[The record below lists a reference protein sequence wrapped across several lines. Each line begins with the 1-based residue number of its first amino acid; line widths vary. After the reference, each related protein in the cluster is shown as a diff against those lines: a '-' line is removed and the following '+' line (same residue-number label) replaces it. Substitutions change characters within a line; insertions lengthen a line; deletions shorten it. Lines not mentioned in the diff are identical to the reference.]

1 MTILNNDNIQ
11 DVLYSFNNFHDGSIA
26 SFNYDTFNNEIE
38 VILDAYRWNK
48 ESYKFNTQPI
58 KCKVTLIFKNIE
70 KLDMHEIYY
79 WDFIFKASIRKEEV
93 NGQNIFTFIDD
104 EDNQNIIISWREIL
118 INSIDIK

>member
-1 MTILNNDNIQ
+1 MININNNNISDIL
-11 DVLYSFNNFHDGSIA
+11 YTFNNFHDGSIA

-38 VILDAYRWNK
+38 VILDAYRWDK

-58 KCKVTLIFKNIE
+58 KCKVTMIFKNIE

-79 WDFIFKASIRKEEV
+79 WDFIFKAILKEEI
-93 NGQNIFTFIDD
+93 NEHNIFTFIDD
-104 EDNQNIIISWREIL
+104 EDNQNLIISCREIL